1 MSIRVMTRVWEHAT
15 YKEGALLTLLA
26 LADYADD
33 NGVCWPGQPELSH
46 KARLGE
52 RQLRNVLHM
61 LEGKG
66 EIVSVPGRGRG
77 NVTVYCV
84 LSGLD
89 GETRE
94 ARCDWFLSH
103 YGKAA
108 IDDTKPAKKAAKTA
122 AFTNEKRQ
130 LATIKAAIDDT
141 EKRQLTTD
149 KSGNRRHEEKRQF
162 SAPERAETPV
172 LPVMQP
178 SCDPS
183 VDPSWIPG
191 GGGGRDHTTHEP
203 PPPPPRHFALQA
215 FAERY
220 PSMQLSV
227 DQERRITTTVT
238 DAPTWEMALNYWT
251 DNRHK
256 PANLTGLLDKYTKEL
271 RYAAERNG
279 QLETNQPGRHASAG
293 PQPTGRNGQRRI
305 DPGSIPLS
313 DNERRLLAEVNRE
326 AGIMP

>member
-1 MSIRVMTRVWEHAT
+1 MSIRVMTRVWEHAI

-26 LADYADD
+26 LADYADN
-33 NGVCWPGQPELSH
+33 NGVCWPGQLELAH

-141 EKRQLTTD
+141 EKRQ
-149 KSGNRRHEEKRQF
+149 
-162 SAPERAETPV
+162 
-172 LPVMQP
+172 
-178 SCDPS
+178 
-183 VDPSWIPG
+183 
-191 GGGGRDHTTHEP
+191 
-203 PPPPPRHFALQA
+203 
-215 FAERY
+215 
-220 PSMQLSV
+220 
-227 DQERRITTTVT
+227 
-238 DAPTWEMALNYWT
+238 
-251 DNRHK
+251 
-256 PANLTGLLDKYTKEL
+256 
-271 RYAAERNG
+271 
-279 QLETNQPGRHASAG
+279 
-293 PQPTGRNGQRRI
+293 
-305 DPGSIPLS
+305 
-313 DNERRLLAEVNRE
+313 
-326 AGIMP
+326 